1 MKEGEQ
7 ERAKE
12 ELKEEAHKLEEEK
25 QTYQVETEKLSDE
38 LGPLRER
45 VRGLEQENEEFKSKN
60 ELYEAALEENRSLRS
75 DNSDRETQCQ
85 ELQVGQTKIR
95 LCLPTRHSKLTHF
108 DALLPA
114 VCGRFFFCFP
124 SCAAERVRGS
134 QKGARPSQERA
145 RT

>member
-45 VRGLEQENEEFKSKN
+45 VRKKDS
-60 ELYEAALEENRSLRS
+60 S
-75 DNSDRETQCQ
+75 DLS
-85 ELQVGQTKIR
+85 
-95 LCLPTRHSKLTHF
+95 
-108 DALLPA
+108 DAL
-114 VCGRFFFCFP
+114 
-124 SCAAERVRGS
+124 S
-134 QKGARPSQERA
+134 QNYAICKAFAS
-145 RT
+145 